1 MTHRMEN
8 YNNIYNNQ
16 EQTHKNQKTYFF
28 LFICGLLLYALVFL
42 PINFYGFLDNKENYK
57 LPLQYALTIIILFFA
72 GCHVIIEGFVDTYQD
87 TKENKKFT
95 PNVHILMTLGA
106 LGAMY
111 LQNFNEAIL
120 LIIIFATAN
129 FLEEY
134 IENKNQKEIKNL
146 LKMAPTQARLLKE
159 NGEFELIEVEKLK
172 IGDKVIVLNGDQI
185 PSDGIII
192 SGTSSIDESSITG
205 ESIPVDKKVGD
216 KVLGSNINGNNT
228 LIVEIIATVEN
239 NIFTKI
245 IQLSYQ
251 MKNNMSKRAN
261 LIKKIEPLYVKV
273 IMFISVGIL
282 LFSQIIHYYF
292 DPSIHYFE
300 FKHIFNKSMV
310 FLTVAS
316 PCALVASDVPAT
328 FASISHLAKNG
339 ILLKNGNSLSNLS
352 NIKAIVFD
360 KTGTLTT
367 GKATVKEIFFH
378 SEIEEK
384 DKIDYLT
391 ILSKMEQKSNHPLAF
406 AINKYLSQS
415 FTLNN
420 VPEMQVDNLIGVGLE
435 SCHEGRQYKI
445 AKYNSFP
452 KVSEEIELKTK
463 NLLEKGNTVL
473 YFSENGKII
482 MVIAILDVLRPEA
495 EQMVN
500 YFNENNIHTIML
512 TGDNEKNAMAIGKQ
526 LSVDYVLSDCL
537 PEDKSNKIIEIKSKY
552 DMVAMVGDGINDAPA
567 LANSDVGITVQEG
580 TDVAIDIADM
590 VLMKNNLNK
599 ITYAHKVSKKLNS
612 IIFQNIIFSIG
623 VIVILSVTNFIADIK
638 LPWAV
643 FLHEIS
649 TILVLVNSLRIL
661 TNIKEKDQF
670 SSFSTN

>member
-1 MTHRMEN
+1 MEN
-8 YNNIYNNQ
+8 YNNISNNQ

-28 LFICGLLLYALVFL
+28 LFICGLLLYALVFV
-42 PINFYGFLDNKENYK
+42 PINFAGWLKDKNYEM
-57 LPLQYALTIIILFFA
+57 PFQYTLTILILFFT
-72 GCHVIIEGFVDTYQD
+72 GCHVIIEGFVETYQD

-106 LGAMY
+106 LGAIY
-111 LQNFNEAIL
+111 LKNFNEAIL

-216 KVLGSNINGNNT
+216 KVFGSNINGNNT

-239 NIFTKI
+239 NIFSKI

-251 MKNNMSKRAN
+251 MKNNMSKRAT
-261 LIKKIEPLYVKV
+261 LINKLEPLYVKA
-273 IMFISVGIL
+273 IMLISVGIL
-282 LFSQIIHYYF
+282 LFSQIIYYSF
-292 DPSIHYFE
+292 SHIEYFKFE
-300 FKHIFNKSMV
+300 NIFYKSMV

-367 GKATVKEIFFH
+367 GKATVKEIFFP
-378 SEIEEK
+378 SEIEGK
-384 DKIDYLT
+384 DKIEYLT

-406 AINKYLSQS
+406 AINKYLSKN

-420 VPEMQVDNLIGVGLE
+420 APEMQVDNLIGVGLE
-435 SCHEGRQYKI
+435 SFHEGRQYKV

-452 KVSEEIELKTK
+452 QVSEEIELKTK
-463 NLLEKGNTVL
+463 HLLEKGNTVL
-473 YFSENGKII
+473 YFSDNGKII
-482 MVIAILDVLRPEA
+482 MVIAILDVVRPEA

-512 TGDNEKNAMAIGKQ
+512 TGDNEKTAMAIGKQ
-526 LSVDYVLSDCL
+526 LNVDYVLADCL

-567 LANSDVGITVQEG
+567 LANSDVGITMQEG

-623 VIVILSVTNFIADIK
+623 VIVILSITNFIPIADIK

-661 TNIKEKDQF
+661 TNIKEKDQLF
-670 SSFSTN
+670 PFPTN

>member
-1 MTHRMEN
+1 MEN
-8 YNNIYNNQ
+8 YNNISNNQ

-28 LFICGLLLYALVFL
+28 LFICGLLLYALVFV
-42 PINFYGFLDNKENYK
+42 PINFSERLKDKTYEMPIKYT
-57 LPLQYALTIIILFFA
+57 LTIFILFFA
-72 GCHVIIEGFVDTYQD
+72 GCHVIIEGFVETYQD

-106 LGAMY
+106 LGAIG
-111 LQNFNEAIL
+111 LKNFNEAIL

-146 LKMAPTQARLLKE
+146 LKMVPTQARLLKE

-192 SGTSSIDESSITG
+192 SGTSSIDESIITG

-216 KVLGSNINGNNT
+216 KVFGSNINGNNT

-239 NIFTKI
+239 NIFSKI

-251 MKNNMSKRAN
+251 MKNNMSKRAT
-261 LIKKIEPLYVKV
+261 LINKLEPLYVKA
-273 IMFISVGIL
+273 IMLISVGIL
-282 LFSQIIHYYF
+282 LFSQIYYF
-292 DPSIHYFE
+292 CSPIEYLKEYFKFE
-300 FKHIFNKSMV
+300 KIFYKSMV

-367 GKATVKEIFFH
+367 GKATVKEIFFP
-378 SEIEEK
+378 SETEGK
-384 DKIDYLT
+384 DKIEYLT

-406 AINKYLSQS
+406 AINKYLSKN

-420 VPEMQVDNLIGVGLE
+420 APEMQVDNLIGVGLE
-435 SCHEGRQYKI
+435 SFHEGRQYKV

-452 KVSEEIELKTK
+452 QVSEEIELKTK
-463 NLLEKGNTVL
+463 HLLEKGNTVL
-473 YFSENGKII
+473 YFSDNGKII
-482 MVIAILDVLRPEA
+482 MVIAILDVVRPEA

-512 TGDNEKNAMAIGKQ
+512 TGDNEKTAMAIGKQ
-526 LSVDYVLSDCL
+526 LNVDYVLADCL

-567 LANSDVGITVQEG
+567 LANSDVGITMQEG

-623 VIVILSVTNFIADIK
+623 VIVILSINNFIADIK

-661 TNIKEKDQF
+661 TNIKEKDPLF
-670 SSFSTN
+670 PFPTN

>member
-1 MTHRMEN
+1 MEN
-8 YNNIYNNQ
+8 YNNIFNNQ

-28 LFICGLLLYALVFL
+28 LFICGLLLYALVFV
-42 PINFYGFLDNKENYK
+42 PINFSECLKDKTYEMPIKYT
-57 LPLQYALTIIILFFA
+57 LTILILFFT
-72 GCHVIIEGFVDTYQD
+72 GCHVIIEGFVETYQD

-106 LGAMY
+106 LGAIY
-111 LQNFNEAIL
+111 LKNFNEAIL

-216 KVLGSNINGNNT
+216 KVFGSNINGNNT

-251 MKNNMSKRAN
+251 MKNNMSKRAT
-261 LIKKIEPLYVKV
+261 LINKLEPLYVKA
-273 IMFISVGIL
+273 IMLISVGIL
-282 LFSQIIHYYF
+282 LFSQIYYF
-292 DPSIHYFE
+292 VSPIGYFKFE
-300 FKHIFNKSMV
+300 NIFYKSMV

-367 GKATVKEIFFH
+367 GKATVKEIFFP
-378 SEIEEK
+378 SEIEGK
-384 DKIDYLT
+384 DKIEYLT

-406 AINKYLSQS
+406 AINKYLNKN

-420 VPEMQVDNLIGVGLE
+420 APEMQVDNLIGVGLE
-435 SCHEGRQYKI
+435 SFHEGRQYKV

-452 KVSEEIELKTK
+452 QVSEEIELKTK
-463 NLLEKGNTVL
+463 HLLEKGNTVL
-473 YFSENGKII
+473 YFSDNGKII
-482 MVIAILDVLRPEA
+482 MVIAILDVVRPEA

-512 TGDNEKNAMAIGKQ
+512 TGDNEKTAMAIGKQ
-526 LSVDYVLSDCL
+526 LNVDYVLADCL
-537 PEDKSNKIIEIKSKY
+537 PEDKSNKIIEIKRKY

-567 LANSDVGITVQEG
+567 LANSDVGITMQEG

-612 IIFQNIIFSIG
+612 IIFQNIIFSMG
-623 VIVILSVTNFIADIK
+623 VIVILSITNFIADIK

-661 TNIKEKDQF
+661 TNIKEKDQLF
-670 SSFSTN
+670 PFPTN